1 MRPGKRGNKMIK
13 IKFFGLVIF
22 WALLSR
28 NIDGQQKKIYLAPDD
43 HTDYLWSCDEKTYR
57 NAFLKTLD
65 YYIKL
70 NDSTANDPYQF
81 QSKWN
86 CDGSLWVYEYEKNR
100 TPQQFAK
107 LVEQIK
113 NGRITVPL
121 NTTVSVNGIAPL
133 EVTLRDMY
141 YAGSLER
148 KYGLE
153 LDLAFNMEDQVLPLG
168 LSSLWAGAGAKYSWH
183 GVCNCATKVKGLFN
197 RPHEI
202 YWYKGLDDQKLL
214 MKWYSMV
221 GEGDNNKELGG
232 YAEARDPVK
241 SIALCK
247 DLMNSKK
254 YPYNISGAF
263 GKGWDD
269 LLTTTSEFV
278 DVARKNSSSEYQV
291 IVSNEIDFFKDFE
304 KEYGSIL
311 PTETVSYGSTE
322 WGNSVASLA
331 AVSSN
336 VKRSIEKLRSA
347 EAMYTLVA
355 MKDNEFAKELSEK
368 REKAWLACG
377 LYFEHDWT
385 SDGSW
390 ITRKQRADW
399 ERKIAGQLSSY
410 VDTLFNLS
418 LSRLGELIAKPGK
431 ATEAFFV
438 FNPLSWT
445 RSDYSDYQYSGPSDI
460 KVIDRITSQEVPFQL
475 IMKKNVKYLRIL
487 AKEIPSLG
495 YKVFEIKNGVSSV
508 KFDQAAVVSDTIIEN
523 SRYKIIFTRQGV
535 ITSLIDKKNNNRE
548 CIAPINKLY
557 ANDLGSGR
565 GNSGSA
571 LRVENAGP
579 VSVTLVAE
587 SYRPIKHTSKI
598 TLFGNSD
605 RIELENYITQNF
617 DAKPVTFTF
626 SFNMSSPETWHEE
639 AGAILKARP
648 QSLGGHYA
656 DSICRLD
663 WLALNHFADMSD
675 GNNDMILSNMDAY
688 FMKTGNSTIT
698 TLDCTTPQ
706 INVLVGGQ
714 IDAPGLGIINQ
725 DGDSYFENYFALK
738 PNRNGFDPATA
749 MRFSTEHQNPMVAG
763 AITGSP
769 GSYGSQL
776 SLFTI
781 SDPDVLVWAMKPSE
795 EGINKG
801 IILRVWNMSNKESN
815 CIISSEYP
823 IVKCFNTTHIET
835 NGPEIVPEDGKLN
848 LNIGH
853 NRIQTFRIF
862 LR

>member
-1 MRPGKRGNKMIK
+1 MIRTK
-13 IKFFGLVIF
+13 LFGLVIF
-22 WALLSR
+22 WVLFSR
-28 NIDGQQKKIYLAPDD
+28 NTDAQLKKIYLAPDD
-43 HTDYLWSCDEKTYR
+43 HTDYLWSGDEETYSA
-57 NAFLKTLD
+57 AFLKTLD

-70 NDSTANDPYQF
+70 NDSTASEPYPY

-86 CDGSLWVYEYEKNR
+86 CDGSFWVYEYQKNR
-100 TPQQFAK
+100 TPQQFSK
-107 LVEQIK
+107 LVDQIRS
-113 NGRITVPL
+113 GQITVPL
-121 NTTVSVNGIAPL
+121 NTIASLHGIAPL

-148 KYGLE
+148 KYGLD
-153 LDLAFNMEDQVLPLG
+153 LDLAFNMEDQVMPLG

-221 GEGDNNKELGG
+221 AKGGNNKELGG

-263 GKGWDD
+263 GRGWDD
-269 LLTTTSEFV
+269 LLTTSSEFIK
-278 DVARKNSSSEYQV
+278 VAKKYTDSEYQV

-304 KEYGSIL
+304 KEYGSVL
-311 PTETVSYGSTE
+311 PSETVSYGSTE

-331 AVSSN
+331 AVSAM

-355 MKDNEFAKELSEK
+355 MKDKGFAKELAGM

-385 SDGSW
+385 ADGPV

-399 ERKIAGQLSSY
+399 HRKIAGQLNSY
-410 VDTLFNLS
+410 VDTLYTLS
-418 LSRLGELIAKPGK
+418 LSGLGELIAKPEK

-438 FNPLSWT
+438 FNPLGWT
-445 RSDYSDYQYSGPSDI
+445 RSDYSDYQYSGSSDI
-460 KVIDRITSQEVPFQL
+460 KVVDRISSQEVPFQF
-475 IMKKNVKYLRIL
+475 ISKKNVKYLRIL
-487 AKEIPSLG
+487 AKDVPSLG
-495 YKVFEIKNGVSSV
+495 YKVFEIRKGSPSV
-508 KFDQAAVVSDTIIEN
+508 KFEQAAVVSDTIIEN
-523 SRYKIIFTRQGV
+523 SLYRIVFTKQGV
-535 ITSLIDKKNNNRE
+535 ITSLIDKSDNNRE
-548 CIAPINKLY
+548 CISPINKLY

-565 GNSGSA
+565 GNAGSP

-587 SYRPIKHTSKI
+587 SYKPLKHTSKV

-605 RIELENYITQNF
+605 RIELENYITENF
-617 DAKPVTFTF
+617 DAKPVTYTF
-626 SFNMSSPETWHEE
+626 SFNLINPETWHEE
-639 AGAILKARP
+639 AGAILKAKP
-648 QSLGGHYA
+648 QSMGGHYA

-663 WLALNHFADMSD
+663 WLAMNHFADMSD
-675 GNNDMILSNMDAY
+675 GNNGMILSNRDAY

-698 TLDCTTPQ
+698 TLDCITPQ
-706 INVLVGGQ
+706 ISVLAGGQ
-714 IDAPGLGIINQ
+714 IDAPGLGILNQ
-725 DGDSYFENYFALK
+725 DGDSYFENYFALR

-749 MRFSTEHQNPMVAG
+749 MRFSVEHQNPLVAG
-763 AITGSP
+763 KISGKS
-769 GSYGSQL
+769 GSYGPQL
-776 SLFTI
+776 SLFTV
-781 SDPDVLVWAMKPSE
+781 SDPNVLVWAVKPSE
-795 EGINKG
+795 EGIDDG

-815 CIISSEYP
+815 CTISSEYQV
-823 IVKCFNTTHIET
+823 VKCNNTTHIET
-835 NGPEIVPEDGKLN
+835 NGSDIATENGKMN
-848 LNIGH
+848 LKIGH
-853 NRIQTFRIF
+853 NRILTYRIF
-862 LR
+862 LK

>member
-1 MRPGKRGNKMIK
+1 MIK
-13 IKFFGLVIF
+13 IKLFGLVIL
-22 WALLSR
+22 WALLFR
-28 NIDGQQKKIYLAPDD
+28 NTDAQQKKIYLAPDD
-43 HTDYLWSCDEKTYR
+43 HTDYMWSGDEQTYTD
-57 NAFLKTLD
+57 AFLKTLD

-81 QSKWN
+81 RSKWN

-107 LVEQIK
+107 LIEQIRTGK
-113 NGRITVPL
+113 ITVPL
-121 NTTVSVNGIAPL
+121 NTIASVHGIAPL

-141 YAGSLER
+141 YAGTLER
-148 KYGLE
+148 RYGLD

-183 GVCNCATKVKGLFN
+183 GVCDCATKVKGFIN
-197 RPHEI
+197 RTHEI

-221 GEGDNNKELGG
+221 VNGDNKELGG
-232 YAEARDPVK
+232 YAEARDPIK

-247 DLMNSKK
+247 DLMNSKR

-269 LLTTTSEFV
+269 LLTTTSEFI
-278 DVARKNSSSEYQV
+278 DVARKNSNSEYQI

-304 KEYGSIL
+304 KEYGDIL
-311 PTETVSYGSTE
+311 PSETVSYGSTE

-331 AVSSN
+331 AVSAT
-336 VKRSIEKLRSA
+336 VKRSVEKLRSA

-355 MKDNEFAKELSEK
+355 IKDKEFAKGLAEK

-385 SDGSW
+385 ADGHI

-399 ERKIAGQLSSY
+399 HRKIADQLSSY
-410 VDTLFNLS
+410 VDTLYNLS
-418 LSRLGELIAKPGK
+418 LSRLGELIAKPDK
-431 ATEAFFV
+431 ASEVFFV
-438 FNPLSWT
+438 FNPLGWT
-445 RSDYSDYQYSGPSDI
+445 RSDYSDYQYSGSADI
-460 KVIDRITSQEVPFQL
+460 KVVDRITSQEVPFQ
-475 IMKKNVKYLRIL
+475 IITKKNVKYLRIL
-487 AKEIPSLG
+487 AKEVPSLG
-495 YKVFEIKNGVSSV
+495 YKVFEIKNGQSKV

-523 SRYKIIFTRQGV
+523 SRYKVIFTRQGV
-535 ITSLIDKKNNNRE
+535 ITSLIDKNDNNRE
-548 CIAPINKLY
+548 CIAPVNKLY

-565 GNSGSA
+565 GNSGSP

-587 SYRPIKHTSKI
+587 SYRPIKHTSKV

-617 DAKPVTFTF
+617 DAKPVTYAF
-626 SFNMSSPETWHEE
+626 SFNLTNPETWHEE
-639 AGAILKARP
+639 AGAILKAKP
-648 QSLGGHYA
+648 QSQGGHYA

-663 WLALNHFADMSD
+663 WLAMNHFADMSD
-675 GNNDMILSNMDAY
+675 GNNGMIISNRDAY

-706 INVLVGGQ
+706 ITVLAGGQ
-714 IDAPGLGIINQ
+714 IDAPGLGILNQ
-725 DGDSYFENYFALK
+725 DGDSYFENYFALR

-749 MRFSTEHQNPMVAG
+749 MRFSTEHQNPLMAG
-763 AITGSP
+763 KVTGKS
-769 GSYGSQL
+769 GSYGL
-776 SLFTI
+776 EFSLFKV
-781 SDPDVLVWAMKPSE
+781 SDPDILVWTVKPAE
-795 EGINKG
+795 EGIADG
-801 IILRVWNMSNKESN
+801 MILRLWNMNNKDRDITVTSAGK
-815 CIISSEYP
+815 
-823 IVKCFNTTHIET
+823 IVKCNNATHVET
-835 NGPEIVPEDGKLN
+835 NMSEITPVDGNMNIK
-848 LNIGH
+848 IGH
-853 NRIQTFRIF
+853 NKIQTFRVF
-862 LR
+862 LK

>member
-1 MRPGKRGNKMIK
+1 MKQRCSTIAIIFLVGFTQLNAQPSKR
-13 IKFFGLVIF
+13 
-22 WALLSR
+22 
-28 NIDGQQKKIYLAPDD
+28 IYIANDD
-43 HTDYLWSCDEKTYR
+43 HTDYMWSGDEKTYR
-57 NAFLKTLD
+57 DAFLKTLD
-65 YYIKL
+65 FYIKL
-70 NDSTANDPYQF
+70 NDSTANNPYQF

-100 TPQQFAK
+100 TPLQFAK

-113 NGRITVPL
+113 NGKITVPL

-153 LDLAFNMEDQVLPLG
+153 LFLAFNMEDQVLPLG

-214 MKWYSMV
+214 MKWYSM
-221 GEGDNNKELGG
+221 GGKGDNNKELGG

-269 LLTTTSEFV
+269 LVTTTTEFV
-278 DVARKNSSSEYQV
+278 DVARKNSNSEYQV

-304 KEYGSIL
+304 KEYGDIL
-311 PTETVSYGSTE
+311 PSETVSYGSTE

-331 AVSSN
+331 AVSAT
-336 VKRSIEKLRSA
+336 VKRSMEKLRSA

-355 MKDNEFAKELSEK
+355 IKDNEFAKVLSEK

-410 VDTLFNLS
+410 VDTLYNLS
-418 LSRLGELIAKPGK
+418 QTRLGELIAKPGK
-431 ATEAFFV
+431 GAEAFFV
-438 FNPLSWT
+438 FNPLSWS
-445 RSDYSDYQYSGPSDI
+445 RSDYCDYQYNGSIDI
-460 KVIDRITSQEVPFQL
+460 KVIDRITSQEVPYQF
-475 IMKKNVKYLRIL
+475 IIKKNVKYLRIL

-495 YKVFEIKNGVSSV
+495 YKVFDIIKGIPSV
-508 KFDQAAVVSDTIIEN
+508 KFDQAAVVFDTIIEN
-523 SRYKIIFTRQGV
+523 NRYKIVFTRQGV
-535 ITSLIDKKNNNRE
+535 ITNLIDKNDNDRE
-548 CIAPINKLY
+548 CISPINKLY
-557 ANDLGSGR
+557 ANDLGSGS
-565 GNSGSA
+565 GNFGSP
-571 LRVENAGP
+571 LRIENAGP

-587 SYRPIKHTSKI
+587 SYKPIKHISKV
-598 TLFGNSD
+598 TLIRNSD

-617 DAKPVTFTF
+617 DAKPVTYTF
-626 SFNMSSPETWHEE
+626 SFNLNSPETWHEE
-639 AGAILKARP
+639 AGAILKAKP

-675 GNNDMILSNMDAY
+675 GNNGMILSNRDAY

-698 TLDCTTPQ
+698 TLDCLTPQ
-706 INVLVGGQ
+706 INVLAGGQ
-714 IDAPGLGIINQ
+714 IDAPGLGILNQ

-749 MRFSTEHQNPMVAG
+749 MRFSTEHQNPLVAG
-763 AITGSP
+763 KIAGDS
-769 GSYGSQL
+769 GLYGSQL
-776 SLFTI
+776 SLFTVT
-781 SDPDVLVWAMKPSE
+781 DTDVLVWAMKPAE
-795 EGINKG
+795 EGIDDG
-801 IILRVWNMSNKESN
+801 IILRLWNMNNKDRDI
-815 CIISSEYP
+815 IISSMYQ
-823 IVKCFNTTHIET
+823 IIKCYNATHIET
-835 NGPEIVPEDGKLN
+835 NRSEIIPEDGKLK
-848 LNIGH
+848 LTIGH

-862 LR
+862 LK

>member
-1 MRPGKRGNKMIK
+1 MIK
-13 IKFFGLVIF
+13 TKLFGLVIL

-28 NIDGQQKKIYLAPDD
+28 NTDAQQKKIYLAPDD
-43 HTDYLWSCDEKTYR
+43 HTDYFWSGDEETYR
-57 NAFLKTLD
+57 DAFLKTLD

-86 CDGSLWVYEYEKNR
+86 CDGSLWIYEYEKNR

-113 NGRITVPL
+113 NGKITVPL
-121 NTTVSVNGIAPL
+121 NTVASVNGIAPL

-141 YAGSLER
+141 YAGSIER
-148 KYGLE
+148 KFGLD

-183 GVCNCATKVKGLFN
+183 GVCNCATKVNGLFN

-214 MKWYSMV
+214 MKWYSL
-221 GEGDNNKELGG
+221 GGKNDNNKELGG

-269 LLTTTSEFV
+269 LMTTTSEFL
-278 DVARKNSSSEYQV
+278 DVARKNSNSEYKV

-304 KEYGSIL
+304 KEYGTVL
-311 PTETVSYGSTE
+311 PSETVSYGSTE

-331 AVSSN
+331 AVSATM
-336 VKRSIEKLRSA
+336 KRSIEKLRSA

-355 MKDNEFAKELSEK
+355 LKDEEFARELSEK
-368 REKAWLACG
+368 REQAWITCG

-385 SDGSW
+385 ADGHI

-399 ERKIAGQLSSY
+399 QRKIAIHLSSY
-410 VDTLFNLS
+410 VDTLYNLS
-418 LSRLGELIAKPGK
+418 LSRLGELIAKPDK
-431 ATEAFFV
+431 ASELFFV
-438 FNPLSWT
+438 FNPLGWT
-445 RSDYSDYQYSGPSDI
+445 RSDYSDYQYNGSSDI
-460 KVIDRITSQEVPFQL
+460 KVVDRLSTLEVPFQ
-475 IMKKNVKYLRIL
+475 IITKKNVKYLRIH
-487 AKEIPSLG
+487 AKEVPSLG
-495 YKVFEIKNGVSSV
+495 YKVYEIKKGASSV

-523 SRYKIIFTRQGV
+523 SRYKVIFTRQGV
-535 ITSLIDKKNNNRE
+535 ITSLIDKNDNNRE
-548 CIAPINKLY
+548 CIAPVNKLY
-557 ANDLGSGR
+557 ANDLGSGN
-565 GNSGSA
+565 GNSGSP

-587 SYRPIKHTSKI
+587 SFKPIKHTSKV

-617 DAKPVTFTF
+617 DANPVTYTF
-626 SFNMSSPETWHEE
+626 SFNLTNPETWHEE
-639 AGAILKARP
+639 AGAILKAKP
-648 QSLGGHYA
+648 QSQGGHYA

-663 WLALNHFADMSD
+663 WLAMNHFADMSD
-675 GNNDMILSNMDAY
+675 GNSGMILSNRDAY
-688 FMKTGNSTIT
+688 FMKTGSSTIT

-706 INVLVGGQ
+706 ISVLAGGQ

-725 DGDSYFENYFALK
+725 DGDSYFENYFALR
-738 PNRNGFDPATA
+738 PDRNGFDPATA
-749 MRFSTEHQNPMVAG
+749 MKFATEHQNQLVAG
-763 AITGSP
+763 RISGKS
-769 GSYGSQL
+769 GSYGPKL
-776 SLFTI
+776 SLFKI
-781 SDPDVLVWAMKPSE
+781 SDTNVLVWALKPSE
-795 EGINKG
+795 EGIDEG

-815 CIISSEYP
+815 CTISSEYP
-823 IVKCFNTTHIET
+823 IVKCNNTTHIET
-835 NGPEIVPEDGKLN
+835 NGSEIKPEGGKLN

-862 LR
+862 LK